1 MSDAEHSAATAGE
14 TGEEYQAEQYERDGR
29 ERKPNETDDPKQYER
44 KQYGSEQYDPKLYEQ
59 GVVDLLAALAY
70 GELSAFDRLAEDAS
84 RAPTLTGR
92 AALASMAAAEI
103 GHYRLL
109 EEHLAQRGVVIEEV
123 MRSFAGAIDAFHA
136 STAPHS
142 WLESLVKAYV
152 GDGLAADFYREVA
165 EWLDPTTKQLVLTV
179 LADTGHSAFA
189 EREVQ
194 AACAEDRSLRDKL
207 TLWGRR
213 LLGEAVTQ
221 AQRVVAERDA
231 LAELIIRGSGDL
243 TGIAALFRRLQN
255 NHTKRMSR
263 LGLG

>member
-1 MSDAEHSAATAGE
+1 MSEAERGAAATG
-14 TGEEYQAEQYERDGR
+14 ERD
-29 ERKPNETDDPKQYER
+29 ERYE
-44 KQYGSEQYDPKLYEQ
+44 E
-59 GVVDLLAALAY
+59 GVVDLLAVLAY
-70 GELSAFDRLAEDAS
+70 GELSAFDRLAEDA
-84 RAPTLTGR
+84 RTAPTLTGR
-92 AALASMAAAEI
+92 AALASMASAEMA
-103 GHYRLL
+103 HYRVL
-109 EEHLAQRGVVIEEV
+109 EEDLASRGVAVDEV
-123 MRSFAGAIDAFHA
+123 MQPFVAPFDGFNA

-165 EWLDPTTKQLVLTV
+165 EWLDPRSRELVLTV

-194 AACAEDRSLRDKL
+194 AACEDDRKTRDKL

-213 LLGEAVTQ
+213 LLGEAITH

-231 LAELIIRGSGDL
+231 LAELIIKGSGDL
-243 TGIAALFRRLQN
+243 TGIAAMFRRLQN
-255 NHTKRMSR
+255 NHTKRMTR

>member
-1 MSDAEHSAATAGE
+1 MSEPEHSAAVSEEAGD
-14 TGEEYQAEQYERDGR
+14 RH
-29 ERKPNETDDPKQYER
+29 NEAPVHEGVVQE
-44 KQYGSEQYDPKLYEQ
+44 

-70 GELSAFDRLAEDAS
+70 GELSAFGRLAEDAS
-84 RAPTLTGR
+84 GAPTLAGR

-109 EEHLAQRGVVIEEV
+109 KDQLAQRGVAVEDA
-123 MRSFAGAIDAFHA
+123 MRPFVEPFDAFNA

-165 EWLDPTTKQLVLTV
+165 EWLDPSTRDLVLTV
-179 LADTGHSAFA
+179 LADTGHSSFA

-194 AACAEDRSLRDKL
+194 AACVADRTLRDKL

-221 AQRVVAERDA
+221 AQRVAVERDA
-231 LAELIIRGSGDL
+231 LAELVIRGSGDL
-243 TGIAALFRRLQN
+243 AGVGALLRRMQSK
-255 NHTKRMSR
+255 HSKRMSR

>member
-1 MSDAEHSAATAGE
+1 MSDAEHSAVRAGE
-14 TGEEYQAEQYERDGR
+14 TSERDQADQRASAQQER
-29 ERKPNETDDPKQYER
+29 EQQRSRDEQQAQPF
-44 KQYGSEQYDPKLYEQ
+44 GSGQYDPKQYEQ
-59 GVVDLLAALAY
+59 GVVDLLAVLAY
-70 GELSAFDRLAEDAS
+70 GELSAFDRLAEDARS
-84 RAPTLTGR
+84 APTLTGR

-109 EEHLAQRGVVIEEV
+109 EERLAQRGVAVEEA
-123 MRSFAGAIDAFHA
+123 MRPFATALDAFHA

-165 EWLDPTTKQLVLTV
+165 NWLDSTTKQLVLTV

-189 EREVQ
+189 EREVR
-194 AACAEDRSLRDKL
+194 AACANDRSLRDKL

-221 AQRVVAERDA
+221 AQHVVAERDA

-243 TGIAALFRRLQN
+243 AGIAALFRRLQN
-255 NHTKRMSR
+255 SHTKRMSR